1 MVWTAPRVE
10 TTLEVRRV
18 AEQDR
23 VADFELPTDGYTV
36 VNLKATFKP
45 LANSP
50 LRLFVDGRNLTD
62 TEIREHASFL
72 KDIAPS
78 PGRSVRAGVAW
89 KF

>member
-1 MVWTAPRVE
+1 MAT
-10 TTLEVRRV
+10 
-18 AEQDR
+18 
-23 VADFELPTDGYTV
+23 FELPTDGYTV

-45 LANSP
+45 IADSP
-50 LRLFVDGRNLTD
+50 LRLFIDGRNLTNE
-62 TEIREHASFL
+62 EIREHVSFL

>member
-1 MVWTAPRVE
+1 
-10 TTLEVRRV
+10 
-18 AEQDR
+18 
-23 VADFELPTDGYTV
+23 V

-45 LANSP
+45 IADSP
-50 LRLFVDGRNLTD
+50 LRLFVDGRNLTNE
-62 TEIREHASFL
+62 EIREHVSFL